1 MLTVYTHFFTVNVI
15 RKHDMLSTFYPILL
29 AWHMQ
34 PGYVRPIRHYRI
46 DPKFCDSVRGHFYE
60 DWFFTWRMFSCR
72 DIDTMIR
79 HAFDAWQY
87 NSETVVYE
95 THNASGADVVIGTGS
110 MGEREWIAFARRYTS
125 GDNENEIRMDLD
137 TCWYTDRHFC
147 YAVNRDFVPLCI
159 GLGITW
165 VAFVIIAFL
174 NLLNRPDPYVSVP
187 RILAWV
193 VVMAIPTLALGS
205 FLPCLMCHDFT
216 AVVIH
221 EVGHILGFGHSD
233 DPAQMCGCGGTA
245 RACTSREDT
254 ASVMHSVAQRR
265 NTLCLSRDDVDGVR
279 SIYGGICDD
288 PIWCYES
295 PSTTGYTRVST
306 ALLYS
311 FIIASLIVFVRN
323 RFIAHRRTRQ
333 AEPPPIHRIAL
344 TRPPPRG
351 RTAPM
356 QHARSMRTAINRI

>member
-1 MLTVYTHFFTVNVI
+1 
-15 RKHDMLSTFYPILL
+15 MLSSILPAL
-29 AWHMQ
+29 LTWQMQ
-34 PGYVRPIRHYRI
+34 SGYVRPVRHYRI
-46 DPKFCDSVRGHFYE
+46 SPEFCESVRGHFYE

-95 THNASGADVVIGTGS
+95 TRNATGADVMIGTDT
-110 MGEREWIAFARRYTS
+110 MGDRAWIAFALRYRYRSST
-125 GDNENEIRMDLD
+125 NENEIRIDLD

-147 YAVNRDFVPLCI
+147 HSVHRDFVPLCV

-165 VAFVIIAFL
+165 GVFAVLA
-174 NLLNRPDPYVSVP
+174 LLQLFRRPSPFHSVP
-187 RILAWV
+187 RIFTWM
-193 VVMAIPTLALGS
+193 VVMAVPVLMFGS
-205 FLPCLMCHDFT
+205 ILPCMTCHDFT

-221 EVGHILGFGHSD
+221 EVGHIMGFEHSD
-233 DPAQMCGCGGTA
+233 DPAQMCGCGGA
-245 RACTSREDT
+245 ASACESTHDT
-254 ASVMHSVAQRR
+254 TSVMHSIAQRR

-279 SIYGGICDD
+279 SIYGGVCDD

-311 FIIASLIVFVRN
+311 FIVASLIVFVRN
-323 RFIAHRRTRQ
+323 RLVAGRRTRPV
-333 AEPPPIHRIAL
+333 APPPIHEIDVP
-344 TRPPPRG
+344 RPPPRG

-356 QHARSMRTAINRI
+356 QHARSLPSRRAAASNRI

>member
-1 MLTVYTHFFTVNVI
+1 
-15 RKHDMLSTFYPILL
+15 MLSVFYSTLF

-34 PGYVRPIRHYRI
+34 SGYVRPVRHYRI
-46 DPKFCDSVRGHFYE
+46 SPDFCDSVRGHFYE

-95 THNASGADVVIGTGS
+95 TRNTSGADVVIGTGS
-110 MGEREWIAFARRYTS
+110 MGEREWVAFARRYTS
-125 GDNENEIRMDLD
+125 GTSENEIRMDLD

-147 YAVNRDFVPLCI
+147 HAVNRDVLPLCI

-165 VAFVIIAFL
+165 SVFVVLALL
-174 NLLNRPDPYVSVP
+174 NLFQRPKPFYSVP
-187 RILAWV
+187 RILVWV
-193 VVMAIPTLALGS
+193 VVMAVPTLALGS
-205 FLPCLMCHDFT
+205 LLPCLTCNDFT

-221 EVGHILGFGHSD
+221 EVGHILGFDHSD
-233 DPAQMCGCGGTA
+233 DPSQMCGCGGEA

-254 ASVMHSVAQRR
+254 RSVMHSVAQRR
-265 NTLCLSRDDVDGVR
+265 NSLCLSRDDVDGVR
-279 SIYGGICDD
+279 SIYGGVCDD

-311 FIIASLIVFVRN
+311 FIVASLIVFVRN
-323 RFIAHRRTRQ
+323 RCVSLRGQTRPT
-333 AEPPPIHRIAL
+333 ALPPTHGVEL

-351 RTAPM
+351 RTTPM
-356 QHARSMRTAINRI
+356 QHARSMPSRRTTINRI

>member
-1 MLTVYTHFFTVNVI
+1 
-15 RKHDMLSTFYPILL
+15 
-29 AWHMQ
+29 MQ
-34 PGYVRPIRHYRI
+34 SGYVRPVRHYRI
-46 DPKFCDSVRGHFYE
+46 SPEFCDSVRGHFYE

-95 THNASGADVVIGTGS
+95 TRNASGADVMIGTDTI
-110 MGEREWIAFARRYTS
+110 GERAWIAFARRFTS
-125 GDNENEIRMDLD
+125 GNNESEIRIDLD

-147 YAVNRDFVPLCI
+147 NAVNRDFVPLCV

-165 VAFVIIAFL
+165 VAFIILAFQ
-174 NLLNRPDPYVSVP
+174 NLLRRPRPFYSVP
-187 RILAWV
+187 RILVWV
-193 VVMAIPTLALGS
+193 VVMAVPTLALGS
-205 FLPCLMCHDFT
+205 LLPCLMCHDFT

-233 DPAQMCGCGGTA
+233 DPAQMCGCGGEQ
-245 RACTSREDT
+245 RACASTQDT
-254 ASVMHSVAQRR
+254 TSVMHSVSQRR
-265 NTLCLSRDDVDGVR
+265 NTLCLSRGDVDGVR
-279 SIYGGICDD
+279 SIYGGVCDD

-295 PSTTGYTRVST
+295 PSNTGYTRVST

-311 FIIASLIVFVRN
+311 FIVASIVVFVRN
-323 RFIAHRRTRQ
+323 RLVNRRRTRSV
-333 AEPPPIHRIAL
+333 ALPPTHRNDRIEL
-344 TRPPPRG
+344 SRPPPRG

-356 QHARSMRTAINRI
+356 QHARSMPSRRAAINRI

>member
-1 MLTVYTHFFTVNVI
+1 MHAE
-15 RKHDMLSTFYPILL
+15 S
-29 AWHMQ
+29 
-34 PGYVRPIRHYRI
+34 VRPVRHYRI
-46 DPKFCDSVRGHFYE
+46 SPEFCNSVRGHFYE
-60 DWFFTWRMFSCR
+60 DWLFTWRMFSCS

-95 THNASGADVVIGTGS
+95 TRNASGADVVIGTGS

-125 GDNENEIRMDLD
+125 GTNENEIRIDMD

-147 YAVNRDFVPLCI
+147 YSVNRDVLPLSI
-159 GLGITW
+159 GLGIAW
-165 VAFVIIAFL
+165 AASLIVALL
-174 NLLNRPDPYVSVP
+174 NLMHRPSPYVSVP
-187 RILAWV
+187 RILIWV

-205 FLPCLMCHDFT
+205 LLPCLVCHDFT

-221 EVGHILGFGHSD
+221 EVGHIIGFGHSD
-233 DPAQMCGCGGTA
+233 SPAQMCGCGGA
-245 RACTSREDT
+245 VRACTSREDT

-279 SIYGGICDD
+279 SIYGGVCDD

-295 PSTTGYTRVST
+295 PSNTGYTRVST

-311 FIIASLIVFVRN
+311 FIVASLIVFVRN
-323 RFIAHRRTRQ
+323 RLIARRRPRP
-333 AEPPPIHRIAL
+333 AVPPPIHRNQL

-356 QHARSMRTAINRI
+356 QHSRSMPSRRATINRI

>member
-1 MLTVYTHFFTVNVI
+1 
-15 RKHDMLSTFYPILL
+15 
-29 AWHMQ
+29 
-34 PGYVRPIRHYRI
+34 
-46 DPKFCDSVRGHFYE
+46 
-60 DWFFTWRMFSCR
+60 
-72 DIDTMIR
+72 
-79 HAFDAWQY
+79 
-87 NSETVVYE
+87 
-95 THNASGADVVIGTGS
+95 
-110 MGEREWIAFARRYTS
+110 
-125 GDNENEIRMDLD
+125 MDLN

-147 YAVNRDFVPLCI
+147 YAVNRDVVPLCI

-174 NLLNRPDPYVSVP
+174 NLLNRPNPYVSVP

-205 FLPCLMCHDFT
+205 LLPCLMCHDFT

-295 PSTTGYTRVST
+295 PTTTGYTRVST

-333 AEPPPIHRIAL
+333 AEPPPIHRIEL

-356 QHARSMRTAINRI
+356 QHARSMPSRRTAINRI

>member
-1 MLTVYTHFFTVNVI
+1 M
-15 RKHDMLSTFYPILL
+15 
-29 AWHMQ
+29 
-34 PGYVRPIRHYRI
+34 
-46 DPKFCDSVRGHFYE
+46 
-60 DWFFTWRMFSCR
+60 FTWRMFSCR

-95 THNASGADVVIGTGS
+95 TRNASGADVVIGIGS
-110 MGEREWIAFARRYTS
+110 MGEQTWIAFARRYTF
-125 GDNENEIRMDLD
+125 GNDENEIRVDLD

-147 YAVNRDFVPLCI
+147 HAVNRDVIPLCI

-165 VAFVIIAFL
+165 AAFLLIAFL
-174 NLLNRPDPYVSVP
+174 NVLRRPSPLFSVS
-187 RILAWV
+187 RILTWV

-205 FLPCLMCHDFT
+205 LLPCLTCHDFT

-233 DPAQMCGCGGTA
+233 DPAQMCGCGGA
-245 RACTSREDT
+245 VGACASMHDTTS
-254 ASVMHSVAQRR
+254 AMHSVAQRR
-265 NTLCLSRDDVDGVR
+265 NTLCLSQDDVDGVR
-279 SIYGGICDD
+279 SIYGGVCDD
-288 PIWCYES
+288 PVWCYES

-311 FIIASLIVFVRN
+311 FIVASLIVFVRN
-323 RFIAHRRTRQ
+323 RFVAGRQTRLVPV
-333 AEPPPIHRIAL
+333 PPTHRIDRNES

-351 RTAPM
+351 RTTPM
-356 QHARSMRTAINRI
+356 QFTRSMPSRRTAINRI